1 MQDIVD
7 EKDETEPEF
16 VRQEVKKLREIEK
29 INENCTST
37 YNKIMEAI
45 KRQRDKIG
53 DMNLKQIITDL
64 ESQIKKLREEVEESK
79 NNENINKEVKVRQ
92 FIFFLSFICSK
103 LRLILVQ

>member
-45 KRQRDKIG
+45 KR
-53 DMNLKQIITDL
+53 
-64 ESQIKKLREEVEESK
+64 
-79 NNENINKEVKVRQ
+79 
-92 FIFFLSFICSK
+92 
-103 LRLILVQ
+103 